1 MFTRSG
7 LIAAI
12 AVAGAVTTSVAQAE
26 TWRFALEEIDG
37 SIQDSYAEEF
47 KRRIEERSGGD
58 VTVEIYPHGTLGTS
72 SRLTELVREGDVQ
85 FAFASPGHL
94 ASLVP
99 EVGVFTLHFLFS
111 ADNRINERVLG
122 NSQATALLQA
132 AYGEQNLQLLGIV
145 PEGWMAW
152 TADRPIETPADMEG
166 LKIRTRTSPVVV
178 ESYRAYGADPTSLP
192 YTQVYSGL
200 ELEQIDAQ
208 VNPIFAIEEM
218 GFYDVQDYMVL
229 AKPAQFVST
238 VVANDAFYEG
248 LPEQRQAMLDE
259 VTDSLRGYIFEKQA
273 EVNRRRLQII
283 KKNSDIE
290 ISTLSDEQR
299 GLFREQSL
307 PVRDVYT
314 ERAGERGKKILN
326 ILDEELRAAGKAKKR

>member
-7 LIAAI
+7 LIAAV
-12 AVAGAVTTSVAQAE
+12 AVVGAMATGVAQAE

-37 SIQDSYAEEF
+37 SIQDSYAEAF
-47 KRRIEERSGGD
+47 KQRIEERSDGD
-58 VTVEIYPHGTLGTS
+58 VTVEIYPYGTLGTS
-72 SRLTELVREGDVQ
+72 SQLTELVREGAVK

-94 ASLVP
+94 ASMIP
-99 EVGVFTLHFLFS
+99 EAGVFTLHFLFS
-111 ADNRINERVLG
+111 NDHRINERVLG
-122 NSQATALLQA
+122 NSEARPLLQA
-132 AYGEQNLQLLGIV
+132 AYSEQNLQLLGIV

-166 LKIRTRTSPVVV
+166 VKIRIMTSPVLV
-178 ESYRAYGADPTSLP
+178 ETYRSYGADPTSLP

-218 GFYDVQDYMVL
+218 SFYDVQDYMIL
-229 AKPAQFVST
+229 AKPALFIST

-248 LPEQRQAMLDE
+248 LPEERQTMLDE
-259 VTDSLRGYIFEKQA
+259 VTDSLRSYIFEQQA
-273 EVNRRRLQII
+273 KLNRQRLESI

-290 ISTLSDEQR
+290 IMTLSDEQR
-299 GLFREQSL
+299 ALFRERAL
-307 PVRDVYT
+307 PVREVYI
-314 ERAGERGKKILN
+314 EQAGERGRKILN
-326 ILDEELRAAGKAKKR
+326 ILDEELRAAEQR